1 MKGMKKINVDAI
13 VGLFVLVGFLAFA
26 YMSLQLGEF
35 SVFSMEKTYSVRANF
50 GNVSGLKRGALVEMA
65 GVNVGKVSNISLG
78 EDDLAQVE
86 LLINNGVKI
95 TDDAIASIK
104 TQGIIG
110 DKYIKISQGGSEELL
125 VDGAVI
131 TETESALDLEE
142 LVSKYIFGDV

>member
-1 MKGMKKINVDAI
+1 MKKINVDAI
-13 VGLFVLVGFLAFA
+13 VGLFVLAGFLAFA

-65 GVNVGKVSNISLG
+65 GVNVGKVSTISLA
-78 EDDLAQVE
+78 ENDQAQVE
-86 LLINNGVKI
+86 LLINKGVKI

-110 DKYIKISQGGSEELL
+110 DKYIKISQGGSEKLL
-125 VDGAVI
+125 VDGDVI

-142 LVSKYIFGDV
+142 LVSKYIFGKV

>member
-1 MKGMKKINVDAI
+1 MKKINFDAI
-13 VGLFVLVGFLAFA
+13 VGLFVLSGFLAFV

-35 SVFSMEKTYSVRANF
+35 SVFSMEKTYSVQAKF
-50 GNVSGLKRGALVEMA
+50 GNVSGLKRGAIIEMA

>member
-1 MKGMKKINVDAI
+1 MKNINVDAI
-13 VGLFVLVGFLAFA
+13 VGLFVLAGFLAFV

-35 SVFSMEKTYSVRANF
+35 SVFSMEKTYSVRAVF

-78 EDDLAQVE
+78 EDDRAQVE
-86 LLINNGVKI
+86 LLLNNGVKI

-142 LVSKYIFGDV
+142 LVSKYIFGKV

>member
-1 MKGMKKINVDAI
+1 MKKINFDAI
-13 VGLFVLVGFLAFA
+13 VGLFVLVGFLAFV

-35 SVFSMEKTYSVRANF
+35 SVFAMEKTYSVRANF
-50 GNVSGLKRGALVEMA
+50 GNVSGLKRGALIEMA

-78 EDDLAQVE
+78 ENDQAQVQ
-86 LLINNGVKI
+86 LQINNGVKL

-125 VDGAVI
+125 VDGGVI
-131 TETESALDLEE
+131 SETESAVDLEE
-142 LVSKYIFGDV
+142 LVSKYIFGKV

>member
-1 MKGMKKINVDAI
+1 MKKINFDAI
-13 VGLFVLVGFLAFA
+13 VGLFVLAGFLAFV

-35 SVFSMEKTYSVRANF
+35 SVFSMEKTYSVRATF

-78 EDDLAQVE
+78 ENDRAQVE

-125 VDGAVI
+125 ADGAVI

-142 LVSKYIFGDV
+142 LVSKYIFGKV